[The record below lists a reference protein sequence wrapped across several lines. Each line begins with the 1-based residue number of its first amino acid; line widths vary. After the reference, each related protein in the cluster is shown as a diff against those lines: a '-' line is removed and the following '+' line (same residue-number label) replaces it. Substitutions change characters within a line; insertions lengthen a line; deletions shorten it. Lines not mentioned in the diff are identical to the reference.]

1 MVIPVRSFRFGMQR
15 LSGLVDPERRERLG
29 RALAG
34 RVATLVD
41 RAGLTPL
48 IVTADREVATWAGS
62 AGHAVTTDPGE
73 GLDTACQVGAAWAE
87 DVQGRWMVLHADLP
101 LLVAGDLKALV
112 EPIERGAAVIAPSA
126 DGGTT
131 AISSTGKFSFSY
143 GPGSF
148 HRHLRG
154 LTDPVVVTRTGL
166 LHDLDSAHD
175 LVSASRHP
183 AGGWI

>member
-1 MVIPVRSFRFGMQR
+1 MVIPVRSFRFGKQR

-48 IVTADREVATWAGS
+48 IVTADREVASWAGS

-87 DVQGRWMVLHADLP
+87 DVQERWMVLHADLP

-112 EPIERGAAVIAPSA
+112 EPIERGAGVAV
-126 DGGTT
+126 TLQW
-131 AISSTGKFSFSY
+131 ISIV
-143 GPGSF
+143 
-148 HRHLRG
+148 L
-154 LTDPVVVTRTGL
+154 
-166 LHDLDSAHD
+166 
-175 LVSASRHP
+175 SASRVGSISHAFLASAATAVP
-183 AGGWI
+183 